1 MSIVVTDKNTQEITV
16 VNGERTETANPRR
29 TVTFDAEDI
38 PGLPETLPQSSL
50 GRRKLNFRPERI
62 SITYRES
69 CCGTAFRAQE
79 DPLAF
84 DDVVIGGPNIRKDG
98 STGEQWVSN
107 SYFLLPKDLDADDPK
122 RYVDF
127 LVPDYVLDLVVR
139 YDPRGVEY
147 PFSAILKGSE

>member
-1 MSIVVTDKNTQEITV
+1 MSIIVTDKNTQEITV

-50 GRRKLNFRPERI
+50 GRWKLNFRPERI
-62 SITYRES
+62 SITYRE
-69 CCGTAFRAQE
+69 CRAQE

-98 STGEQWVSN
+98 SSGEQWVSN

-147 PFSAILKGSE
+147 PFSAALKGSE